1 MRCLSN
7 DVEVTTPRALR
18 AVLVASGPKGD
29 ESEPTVSL
37 LSSVADALASALA
50 ALRDD
55 SVPGM
60 RAVVDAG
67 EIDTAP
73 AVAADDPGI
82 RRALAVFRASRP
94 RQLLV
99 TGAAVDLLAGPMADL
114 ELVDRGVHRLHG
126 FDRPVRVFSGRGPS
140 LSDAEPRT
148 IDTVATSVPV
158 PTSPLIGREELL
170 ADLAAAIRSERIV
183 TLTGTGG
190 SGKTRLSIEVAAA
203 IAGAFDAVHWV
214 DLSAVTSGGGVI
226 DEVAAVIGLHGGRS
240 TSLLD
245 RIAHRLRGESSL
257 LVFDNAEH
265 LIEATAT
272 VGAPLLH
279 RCPGLRIMV
288 TSREALGIE
297 GEVVRSVPPLEL
309 PTGSS
314 ADAIASSEAGVFL
327 VDRLR
332 RAGLRLVPDES
343 NAALIHRICVRLD
356 GIPLALE
363 LAAARG
369 ATLSLEDLAA
379 QLDGRFSRMSAT
391 RRDAVPRQRT
401 LDASVRWSHDLLTAD
416 EQTVFR
422 RLAVFSGWFRP
433 SDAEAIIGDD
443 ADGFD
448 LVSRLVGQSL
458 IVRRADGCLRL
469 LETVR
474 SFAEDRL
481 DESGEALATRNRHVQ
496 WLLDVSRRI
505 EPLFDGPDPSQA
517 VAETRAHLA
526 DLRAALIHCESAR
539 DAANMWTLLARLV
552 NYFWYQ
558 GNLDEALDWCARAA
572 QVDDGTDPR
581 AAAAGRVAAALLATS
596 RGDHAE
602 IVAATDQA
610 IRAAIAAGDRRSEG
624 RARVLAGAHLTWS
637 DPTTGSSAIAE
648 ASVICSETGDVS
660 WAVWAGCGAALA
672 LTFLGRPLEVI
683 AALDAAER
691 TSRRLDVRRLM
702 MEVLAR
708 RCIAEYQLGRWGE
721 CHTTVQ
727 RGRSLAE
734 GFAHVNVTAC
744 FDAIDAMLAT
754 ETGQATDAAQR
765 MNEAITRHLREGE
778 LQFLPWFISAR
789 ADALTATG
797 APADATTLVHTVREH
812 PGLEWAAIYRHWL
825 DHSLANA
832 LLELDQ
838 RTEARSVAQRLVD
851 DATTI
856 GNRLDAARGSV
867 LLARL
872 DLYDGEILQAE
883 RRAHDAL
890 STLVE
895 LGAVPAALTALQILI
910 HTDELLGRSTR
921 ATAVAERLT
930 AARNELLTGNPPDLA
945 PVVELVRR
953 SRGERGRPSFGWDS
967 LTPAERNVVRL
978 LADGLTNP
986 EIAARLV
993 MGRTTVKTHVSS
1005 ALRKLDLTSRTQLAT
1020 EYRARS
1026 TR

>member
-572 QVDDGTDPR
+572 QVDDGTDPSR
-581 AAAAGRVAAALLATS
+581 S
-596 RGDHAE
+596 RGGPRRGGAPRHLA
-602 IVAATDQA
+602 
-610 IRAAIAAGDRRSEG
+610 RRPRRDRRRHRPG
-624 RARVLAGAHLTWS
+624 DPRCDRRWRPTIRRPRAGCSPVRTSPGAT
-637 DPTTGSSAIAE
+637 PPPAASAIAQ
-648 ASVICSETGDVS
+648 ATTICERDRRPFPGPT
-660 WAVWAGCGAALA
+660 WARCGAALA
-672 LTFLGRPLEVI
+672 LTFLGRPLDAI
-683 AALDAAER
+683 AALDD
-691 TSRRLDVRRLM
+691 RRAHRADALDVRRLM

-708 RCIAEYQLGRWGE
+708 RCIAEYQLGRWGD
-721 CHTTVQ
+721 CHHHGRARPRPRRRLRARQRHRLLRRRRRHARHRDRPSEPTPPSKHERGHHAPPP
-727 RGRSLAE
+727 RGRAPVPPVVRL
-734 GFAHVNVTAC
+734 T
-744 FDAIDAMLAT
+744 
-754 ETGQATDAAQR
+754 
-765 MNEAITRHLREGE
+765 
-778 LQFLPWFISAR
+778 PAR
-789 ADALTATG
+789 DALTATG
-797 APADATTLVHTVREH
+797 CTSRRDHTRAHRPRTPRPAVGRDLPALARPH
-812 PGLEWAAIYRHWL
+812 PG
-825 DHSLANA
+825 
-832 LLELDQ
+832 Q
-838 RTEARSVAQRLVD
+838 RRCSTSTSEPRPARVAQRLLD

-856 GNRLDAARGSV
+856 GNRTRRGPRQRPARTPGPVATARSSRPNAAPTTRSPHSS
-867 LLARL
+867 AS
-872 DLYDGEILQAE
+872 
-883 RRAHDAL
+883 AL
-890 STLVE
+890 SQRPSRPSTI
-895 LGAVPAALTALQILI
+895 LT
-910 HTDELLGRSTR
+910 HTDELLGRSDTR
-921 ATAVAERLT
+921 RRAVAERLT
-930 AARNELLTGNPPDLA
+930 VG
-945 PVVELVRR
+945 
-953 SRGERGRPSFGWDS
+953 
-967 LTPAERNVVRL
+967 PA
-978 LADGLTNP
+978 
-986 EIAARLV
+986 
-993 MGRTTVKTHVSS
+993 
-1005 ALRKLDLTSRTQLAT
+1005 TS
-1020 EYRARS
+1020 
-1026 TR
+1026 